1 MFKLSISY
9 TQHHISHRNATSIFD
24 TVLMALL
31 ALSAGLSK
39 KSMSCQTVLQSRQY
53 LILYFCQCHAS
64 LLKIEPRAFKKV
76 VALVRVDIEKWWLLA
91 YFVNLACLWT
101 VVCCSP
107 KCDLFL
113 LFLISY

>member
-9 TQHHISHRNATSIFD
+9 TLHRISHRNATSIFD
-24 TVLMALL
+24 TVLTALL
-31 ALSAGLSK
+31 ALSAGLS
-39 KSMSCQTVLQSRQY
+39 KSMSCQTVLQSRQD

-76 VALVRVDIEKWWLLA
+76 VALVRVDIEMWWLLA
-91 YFVNLACLWT
+91 YFVNPACLWT
-101 VVCCSP
+101 VMCRSP